1 MAHDYLFVTNAI
13 NFARYSTALK
23 TGCNMEMHITRVNY
37 DRYGEV
43 RDLELST
50 DFIKRA
56 IVIKLDF
63 FIFCF
68 SFALQQSTA
77 FDDDLC
83 EWCNAFQQAIELFD
97 KHN

>member
-1 MAHDYLFVTNAI
+1 MSHDYLFVTNAI

-50 DFIKRA
+50 DLIKRA

-63 FIFCF
+63 FNKIF
-68 SFALQQSTA
+68 SFVVKRDTA

-83 EWCNAFQQAIELFD
+83 EWCNAFQQAIKLFD